1 MGIDIQEADERR
13 DRLVLAEAQYEASST
28 IYGSNDP
35 VAILNA
41 LINFGGKGFAEAHL
55 GLIDPNNGQLNV
67 IAVRDET
74 GVHAVEM
81 TMRLDTYP
89 AHETLS
95 AVEVL
100 AVADVTN
107 DPFLMPPE
115 REMLQARNIG
125 AMLVIP
131 LVVAQRLM
139 GVIDFTN
146 PQPVPLSN
154 ALLRSMRNLGDQIAV
169 VFENQALLRDAQSSA
184 TQLLEQ
190 VRVLQSFNR
199 LSTGLSS
206 FQTEKEL
213 FDYAAQNLVTALD
226 VDHVG
231 IALFEPR
238 EDHGTV
244 ISEYPDHNAVGSK
257 IETRNSAMV
266 QALREHPDRPFIA
279 NNVSTNP
286 MIELET
292 RAVLKKIGVVAIMVV
307 ALQVSGEVV
316 GTVGFDL
323 YDNKRQ
329 FTPEMVETAQTM
341 ISQIALSLQNIR
353 LLTNAT
359 RRAEQIQ
366 RVSLLGQA
374 VQATLRLDTILN
386 IVLSE
391 SRYMI
396 PMDRMTVT
404 LYDASQGALRSVAEY
419 VDGNI
424 VVDLENGNLI
434 PMEGTFVG
442 QVWQTQEILAYDD
455 THQLTGISRSQELS
469 LRSMMIAPMRSRGN
483 AIGTVSV
490 GAYRPYTYEDADQ
503 AIFRQMINQLA
514 LAIENARAYTQ
525 SQRVAKNEAL
535 INEIATHFQQH
546 SSVEDMLQIAVS
558 ELGRALGARRG
569 RIRLSLQAPLQAD
582 APQGGVPQSV
592 VPPGSVQPGRGQ

>member
-13 DRLVLAEAQYEASST
+13 DRLALAEAQYEASSA
-28 IYGSNDP
+28 IYGSSDP

-41 LINFGGKGFAEAHL
+41 LIDFGGKAFAEAHL
-55 GLIDPNNGQLNV
+55 GLIDPNNGQLNI
-67 IAVRDET
+67 IAMRDAT
-74 GVHAVEM
+74 GVHATQTVS
-81 TMRLDTYP
+81 RLDTYP
-89 AHETLS
+89 AHETLG

-100 AVADVTN
+100 FVSAIPT
-107 DPFLMPPE
+107 DPFLNATE
-115 REMLQARNIG
+115 RTMLQERGIG
-125 AMLVIP
+125 ALLVIP
-131 LVVAQRLM
+131 LVVAQRLT
-139 GVIDFTN
+139 GVIGFTN
-146 PQPVPLSN
+146 SQPVPLST

-169 VFENQALLRDAQSSA
+169 VFENQSLLRDAQGSA

-190 VRVLQSFNR
+190 VRVLQSLNR

-206 FQTEKEL
+206 FQTEKDL
-213 FDYAAQNLVTALD
+213 LDYAAQSLVTALG

-257 IETRNSAMV
+257 IETRNSAMT
-266 QALREHPDRPFIA
+266 QALREQPDRPFIA
-279 NNVSTNP
+279 NNVPTNP

-292 RAVLKKIGVVAIMVV
+292 RAVLKKVGVAAIMVS
-307 ALQVSGEVV
+307 ALQVSGEMV

-341 ISQIALSLQNIR
+341 LSQVALSLQNIR

-359 RRAEQIQ
+359 HRAEQIQ

-386 IVLSE
+386 IMLSE
-391 SRYMI
+391 SQHI
-396 PMDRMTVT
+396 LAMDRMNIA
-404 LYDASQGALRSVAEY
+404 LYHNGRGELINAAEY
-419 VDGNI
+419 VDGKT
-424 VVDLENGNLI
+424 VVELDNGKPVPL
-434 PMEGTFVG
+434 EGTFIG
-442 QVWQTQEILAYDD
+442 RVWKSQEILVFED
-455 THQLTGISRSQELS
+455 THQLTNVSRVQELN
-469 LRSMMIAPMRSRGN
+469 LRSMLIAPMRSRGN
-483 AIGTVSV
+483 PIGVVSL
-490 GAYRPYTYEDADQ
+490 GAYRPYSYEDADQ

-535 INEIATHFQQH
+535 INEIATQFQQH
-546 SSVEDMLQIAVS
+546 SSVEDMLQTAVS
-558 ELGRALGARRG
+558 ELGRALGARHG
-569 RIRLSLQAPLQAD
+569 RIRLTLQAGVASPNVQAHE
-582 APQGGVPQSV
+582 Q
-592 VPPGSVQPGRGQ
+592 

>member
-13 DRLVLAEAQYEASST
+13 DRLALAEAQYEASSA
-28 IYGSNDP
+28 IYGSSDP

-41 LINFGGKGFAEAHL
+41 LIDFGGKAFAEAHL
-55 GLIDPNNGQLNV
+55 ALIDPNNGQLNI
-67 IAVRDET
+67 IATRDAT
-74 GVHAVEM
+74 GVHAAQS
-81 TMRLDTYP
+81 TSRLEAYP
-89 AHETLS
+89 AHETLG

-100 AVADVTN
+100 FVADVAT
-107 DPFLMPPE
+107 DPFLNSAE
-115 REMLQARNIG
+115 RAMLQQQGTG
-125 AMLVIP
+125 ALLVIP
-131 LVVAQRLM
+131 LVVAQRLT
-139 GVIDFTN
+139 GVIGFTN
-146 PQPVPLSN
+146 PQPVALST

-169 VFENQALLRDAQSSA
+169 VFENQSLLRDAQGSA

-190 VRVLQSFNR
+190 VRVLQSLNR

-206 FQTEKEL
+206 FQTEKDL
-213 FDYAAQNLVTALD
+213 LDYAAQSLVTALG

-257 IETRNSAMV
+257 IETRNSAMT

-279 NNVSTNP
+279 NNVPTNP

-292 RAVLKKIGVVAIMVV
+292 RAVLKKVGVAAIMVS

-341 ISQIALSLQNIR
+341 ISQVALSLQNIR

-359 RRAEQIQ
+359 HRAEQIQ
-366 RVSLLGQA
+366 HVSLLGQA

-386 IVLSE
+386 IMLSE
-391 SRYMI
+391 SQHI
-396 PMDRMTVT
+396 LALDRMNIA
-404 LYDASQGALRSVAEY
+404 LYHNGRGELINAAEY
-419 VDGNI
+419 VDGKTI
-424 VVDLENGNLI
+424 VELDNGKTVPL
-434 PMEGTFVG
+434 EGTFMG
-442 QVWQTQEILAYDD
+442 QVWKSQEILVFDD
-455 THQLTGISRSQELS
+455 THQLTNVSRVQELN
-469 LRSMMIAPMRSRGN
+469 LRSMLIAPMRSRGN
-483 AIGTVSV
+483 PIGVVSL
-490 GAYRPYTYEDADQ
+490 GAYRPYSYEDADQ

-535 INEIATHFQQH
+535 INEIATQFQQH
-546 SSVEDMLQIAVS
+546 SSVEDMLQTAVS

-569 RIRLSLQAPLQAD
+569 RIRLTLQAGVTTPNLQARE
-582 APQGGVPQSV
+582 Q
-592 VPPGSVQPGRGQ
+592 